1 MQSQGDLAQALQLIE
16 AQDDSLIS
24 RLQEILST
32 HPMIVRR
39 IQALR
44 SYAVSSQYKRLQ
56 ARVNQNPVFQMTQHS
71 SSPHIRYRMY
81 RQA

>member
-24 RLQEILST
+24 RIQEILST

-44 SYAVSSQYKRLQ
+44 SYAVSSQYKRLL
-56 ARVNQNPVFQMTQHS
+56 ARVNQNPV
-71 SSPHIRYRMY
+71 
-81 RQA
+81 